1 MEHFLDNKISR
12 EPNDT
17 CKTYFPGAIYGKDSM
32 LENAEFDQ
40 QKRPLMLRGLDHLE
54 RVMRI
59 ELTTLT
65 LAT

>member
-1 MEHFLDNKISR
+1 MQWAGSIGLVRPGHSCHPDSQKKAPMKEPFL
-12 EPNDT
+12 
-17 CKTYFPGAIYGKDSM
+17 Y
-32 LENAEFDQ
+32 
-40 QKRPLMLRGLDHLE
+40 LE